1 MLACQESRLR
11 GFACVLVKI
20 VAMPLFVAY
29 VAGCASRPGPGP
41 ELQPQP
47 QPQPVPEQVPVAVPR
62 PAAPPPARASVA
74 SAARSVDAYKREVA
88 QRIHETSSEL
98 VFAGAPPNPLRS
110 IVVVNVAIDGRGGL
124 IDARVMRDNGDGE
137 LTRVALESVRRA
149 APYAVP
155 VSAVARRGRIEFFE
169 TWLFRQDGRFQLR
182 TLAEAQQ

>member
-1 MLACQESRLR
+1 MRAYQEWKSR
-11 GFACVLVKI
+11 GFACGLI
-20 VAMPLFVAY
+20 RRVALPLFAAY
-29 VAGCASRPGPGP
+29 LAGCTSRPD
-41 ELQPQP
+41 P
-47 QPQPVPEQVPVAVPR
+47 QPQPVPEQAPVAVPGPG
-62 PAAPPPARASVA
+62 PAAAPPARASVA

-88 QRIHETSSEL
+88 QRIHETSSDL

-124 IDARVMRDNGDGE
+124 IDARVMRDNGDAE

-169 TWLFRQDGRFQLR
+169 TWLFREDGRFQLR
-182 TLAEAQQ
+182 TLAEVQQQ